1 MKKILAAL
9 MISALSVGLIGGANA
24 AKGKPK
30 PVQLFEDAAGDADA
44 SQGLGQSIPGGFDL
58 LSGTIEKEGK
68 DELKFVVTHADMPAT
83 GSLGEG
89 FRLIWGLTVGG
100 TQYEMTIKSFDVGK
114 PDVIASVM
122 GQDPNGEERVGKV
135 YQGVARF
142 EECGTISLGINWSQC
157 TALGYYD
164 ALFDP
169 ATKTVTWVVDMAVMK
184 AKAGTV
190 IAGGA
195 GGRASTGCM
204 ICWVPQYAERSLTP
218 TSIIDAATQTV
229 SYKVPK

>member
-1 MKKILAAL
+1 MKKVLAAL
-9 MISALSVGLIGGANA
+9 MITALSLGLIGGANA
-24 AKGKPK
+24 AKSKA
-30 PVQLFEDAAGDADA
+30 VQVFEDAVGDADTENDIA
-44 SQGLGQSIPGGFDL
+44 NIPGGFDL
-58 LSGTIEKEGK
+58 VSGTIQKEGK
-68 DELKFVVTHADMPAT
+68 DQLKFVVTHGDMPPT

-89 FRLIWGLTVGG
+89 FRLIWGLTVGS

-164 ALFDP
+164 AVFDP
-169 ATKTVTWVVDMAVMK
+169 AAKTVTWVVDMAVMK

-218 TSIIDAATQTV
+218 TSIIDAATMTV
-229 SYKVPK
+229 SYKIPR